1 MATGITVA
9 DEVISKFDDF
19 KLKRLKG
26 VGYITMIID
35 GDQVV
40 LEKEF
45 PKSMSVAEFQK
56 ELTDAPKYVVVDF
69 DYTTTDGRPAD
80 KIVLISWIPDTAKI
94 KEKMKYSGTK
104 ESVKSALQGIAV
116 NINATD
122 HAECTEA
129 EIIANCT
136 KI

>member
-1 MATGITVA
+1 MA
-9 DEVISKFDDF
+9 DEVISKFEDF
-19 KLKRLKG
+19 KLKRLKN
-26 VGYITMIID
+26 VGYLSMVIA

-40 LEKEF
+40 LENEY
-45 PKSMSVAEFQK
+45 PKTMSMDDFQK
-56 ELTDAPKYVVVDF
+56 QLSPDKPKYVVVDF

-80 KIVLISWIPDTAKI
+80 KVVLISWIPDTAKI

-104 ESVKSALQGIAV
+104 EAVKAALQGIAV

-122 HAECTEA
+122 HSECTHA
-129 EIIANCT
+129 EIVAACT